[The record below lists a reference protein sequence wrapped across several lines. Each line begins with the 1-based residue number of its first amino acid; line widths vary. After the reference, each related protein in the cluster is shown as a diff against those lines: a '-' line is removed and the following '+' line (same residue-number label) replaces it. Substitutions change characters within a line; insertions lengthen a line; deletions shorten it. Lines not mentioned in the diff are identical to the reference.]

1 MIPIAGLAWTAE
13 SAAQIPGYIAEAVNS
28 PERPDAERIRDPHRK
43 PAEILSFFGAKPG
56 DQVTDLGA
64 GLGYYT
70 DILSRV
76 VGETGTVIS
85 HNRPWL
91 INYLPRLYGPNGPW
105 VARFESPQWKKNVV
119 RLETEV
125 ESPGL
130 PGDLDL
136 IMLILQYHDLI
147 LHEIDREKMN
157 RAIFDAL
164 RPGGIFAVVDHHA
177 LEGSGADHV
186 GTLHRVEESF
196 VTREILAQGFELI
209 DRSDLLSHPEDTYDY
224 NILDI
229 MRDSERRDRTD
240 RFVLKFQKPTR

>member
-1 MIPIAGLAWTAE
+1 MPFMTVRGA
-13 SAAQIPGYIAEAVNS
+13 
-28 PERPDAERIRDPHRK
+28 RIQY
-43 PAEILSFFGAKPG
+43 EILGS
-56 DQVTDLGA
+56 
-64 GLGYYT
+64 
-70 DILSRV
+70 
-76 VGETGTVIS
+76 
-85 HNRPWL
+85 
-91 INYLPRLYGPNGPW
+91 NGPW

-125 ESPGL
+125 KSPGL

-164 RPGGIFAVVDHHA
+164 RLGGIFAVVDHHA

-209 DRSDLLSHPEDTYDY
+209 DQSDLLSHPEDTYDY

-229 MRDSERRDRTD
+229 MRDGERRDRTD